1 MTPDTSGLPTIAPA
15 TPGTAD
21 GAADGP
27 TPVGALPADAAIT
40 PGWSRRAFLRLAGAA
55 SAGAAVGGCGPTAAP
70 PAPRVRDKVQLV
82 YQDWRTDWF
91 PPMAQELLEQFHAQ
105 HPNIRVFYTPDPE
118 NVGEKTGAAMEA
130 GSAPDVFAGCCDYF
144 PIWAQRDYCLDLRRF
159 VAADL
164 DAATIAEWDAAQYR
178 SFFARDGRQF
188 GLPKY
193 HGALALY
200 FNKDVFDAARVAYP
214 TADWTYDDY
223 RTAMG
228 AVTSGHDADGR
239 PAVWGSMLD
248 VFWDRIQIHVNGFGG
263 HLVDP
268 DDPARCRMADP
279 PAIEALEWLRARIWD
294 DRVMA
299 GFLDVENMPTR
310 DAFAAGR
317 LAMVEDGSW
326 ALKDILTNARFR
338 VGVAPFPAGPRRRV
352 TLATTD
358 GFGIYAGTRH
368 PEAAWELLKFLI
380 GADYGR
386 AMARANF
393 LQPAR
398 VSLVADWIRYI
409 RDEFPEQTRDM
420 DLDAFAH
427 GQRNG
432 YSVTAEIFANMGEA
446 ARLAEAAWDRVLTLG
461 QAPVAATM
469 AETCRAIDAAQ
480 RGSA

>member
-1 MTPDTSGLPTIAPA
+1 MTHPSPGAPAPLPTPDGAPR
-15 TPGTAD
+15 
-21 GAADGP
+21 
-27 TPVGALPADAAIT
+27 
-40 PGWSRRAFLRLAGAA
+40 GWSRRSFLRLAGTA
-55 SAGAAVGGCGPTAAP
+55 SAAAAVGACAPTVASP
-70 PAPRVRDKVQLV
+70 TPRIRDKVQLV

-91 PPMAQELLEQFHAQ
+91 PPMAQELLEQFHAR

-144 PIWAQRDYCLDLRRF
+144 PIWAQRDYCLDLRPF

-200 FNKDVFDAARVAYP
+200 YNKDVFDAAGMPYP
-214 TADWTYDDY
+214 TADWTHADY
-223 RTAMG
+223 QAAMTG
-228 AVTSGHDADGR
+228 LATPRDADGHR
-239 PAVWGSMLD
+239 ATWGSMLD

-268 DDPARCRMADP
+268 DDPTRCRMAEP
-279 PAIEALEWLRARIWD
+279 PAVEAVEWLRARIWD

-299 GFLDVENMPTR
+299 SFLDVENMATR

-326 ALKDILTNARFR
+326 ALKDILTNAAFR
-338 VGVAPFPAGPRRRV
+338 VGVAPFPAGPHRRV

-380 GADYGR
+380 SADYGR

-398 VSLVADWIRYI
+398 VSLVADWIRFI
-409 RDEFPEQTRDM
+409 RAEFPAQTRDM

-461 QAPVAATM
+461 QVPAATTM
-469 AETCRAIDAAQ
+469 AEACRAIEAAQ